1 MLANK
6 LLSAGKSKLARY
18 MGSYQFTGSASVVT
32 ATSFDIGSAATDR
45 VLVVSVAGC
54 AATARQVSGV
64 TIAGSAATL
73 AIRSASIN
81 RCTGIYYLAV
91 PSGST
96 ANIAATFS
104 SAVVMA
110 HIVVHSL
117 TGWPSVTLYDSSTA
131 IDSSVTTV
139 TATGIDTANDGL
151 ALQIVACN
159 GANSVSPFVQDDSY
173 TAGTN
178 SSIAG
183 RRFPTSSATGTSI
196 THTASGTTAKSICVA
211 TFS

>member
-6 LLSAGKSKLARY
+6 LLSAGKSKLATY
-18 MGSYQFTGSASVVT
+18 LGSYEFSGSASVVT
-32 ATSFDIGSAATDR
+32 ATSFDIGAASSDR
-45 VLVVSVAGC
+45 VLIVSVAGC
-54 AATARQVSGV
+54 AASARQVSGV

-91 PSGST
+91 PSGTT

-104 SAVVMA
+104 GAVVMA

-117 TGWPSVTLYDSSTA
+117 KGWPSVTLYDSSTA

-139 TATGIDTANDGL
+139 TATGIDTVNNGL
-151 ALQIVACN
+151 AIQVVACN
-159 GANSVSPFVQDDSY
+159 GYGSVSPFVQDDGY
-173 TAGTN
+173 
-178 SSIAG
+178 SSGVDSSVVG
-183 RRFPTSSATGTSI
+183 RKYPTSSATGTSI